1 MSLFCWSSRVGGVPP
16 RGSRRGRDPQ
26 YPRRQR
32 PSSTEPCTDTR
43 GISTKAQNAT
53 TAERQ
58 TPSINER
65 REGDVESE
73 TSLGRPRVR
82 AEAQDRATSPRVG
95 SSRTI
100 AYDADGGRSRR
111 RTEPGIA
118 IPCSDSRT
126 TDGAV
131 VRRFSDTR
139 RSSVGPTGRVAATD
153 AWLGDRQSLSD
164 GRAVVL
170 PTPAPTAPAATVKTA
185 PSVPPATR
193 PLGESA
199 PRARRPPATRPLG
212 ESFCRATLG
221 ESASRTSPRIG
232 QGAAPGRPL
241 RESARAVV
249 APAGAAHRPRRRSAG
264 AVATPAGG
272 YFAV

>member
-1 MSLFCWSSRVGGVPP
+1 M
-16 RGSRRGRDPQ
+16 
-26 YPRRQR
+26 
-32 PSSTEPCTDTR
+32 DTR

-82 AEAQDRATSPRVG
+82 GPRSATE
-95 SSRTI
+95 SRL
-100 AYDADGGRSRR
+100 AY
-111 RTEPGIA
+111 EPKPGIA

-126 TDGAV
+126 TPTADGAV

-164 GRAVVL
+164 GRAAVL

-185 PSVPPATR
+185 HSVPPGHPTSRRVHPRGSFPR
-193 PLGESA
+193 PLGESTPRGSLSLLPVQHNGPDAVA
-199 PRARRPPATRPLG
+199 PGPLSLLPVVTSRCRWPTPSSAPQRARP
-212 ESFCRATLG
+212 
-221 ESASRTSPRIG
+221 
-232 QGAAPGRPL
+232 PL
-241 RESARAVV
+241 RGGSVWRTPETQRV
-249 APAGAAHRPRRRSAG
+249 RPRRARTRRA
-264 AVATPAGG
+264 
-272 YFAV
+272 